1 MKPMDEITFIVLCIQ
16 RLALYLEI
24 SQEEVYTRFN
34 AKKIIENFIF
44 PCFSFLK
51 TQNWLIVQNE
61 LVALMQN

>member
-34 AKKIIENFIF
+34 AKKIIENFIL
-44 PCFSFLK
+44 PCFSVLK
-51 TQNWLIVQNE
+51 HR
-61 LVALMQN
+61 AG

>member
-34 AKKIIENFIF
+34 AKKIIENFIL
-44 PCFSFLK
+44 PCFSALK
-51 TQNWLIVQNE
+51 TQSWLIVQNE